1 MSKYVKELI
10 TDDLRQR
17 LEGVSDLL
25 LVDIIGLENNKNV
38 ILRKHLREKDICLL
52 VVKNSPVSYTHLT
65 LPTILLV

>member
-38 ILRKHLREKDICLL
+38 ILR
-52 VVKNSPVSYTHLT
+52 
-65 LPTILLV
+65 